1 MQITLF
7 IQDTIQNMILPEK
20 VQGKYTFFHTTDKG
34 KYEPFVHIE
43 GVDGIWTLKAGAKTF
58 LISESK
64 EKVLELPVLLSKVIP
79 VGYRRSDDKA
89 LIYPQPITEDRSVFH
104 HYDLPRQGN
113 ILIGRNESF
122 RGCDINYQINYVS
135 TKHAEL
141 RIDGDKLSVTDL
153 GSTNGTYVNQVKVK
167 EKHLEI
173 GDVIELFGLK
183 MIVGKGYLSINNP
196 DGLVSINQSVLKPM
210 SMHQLEK
217 TNGDSSLWAEEDDED
232 QFFYRSPRFR
242 KGIEVI
248 EFKIDPPPSYQEY
261 EKTPMVLLLGPSLT
275 MGMTSLIVGLISV
288 QNALNNGG
296 SMASAAPTLIMSG
309 SMLVGTILWPIL
321 AKRYEQQK
329 HEKKEALRQDKYLK
343 YLTEKKTELYE
354 LVEKQK
360 QQLLENYIDVDAC
373 MVRGINKDRKLW
385 ERMIRHEDFLELRIG
400 KGNLPPAIEIKAP
413 ARQFTLTDDNLQEEI
428 LQISETPLLME
439 NVPVRIHLKKNWITG
454 VIGNRGEEIGLIKN
468 LILQLTSLHSY
479 DELKLCLVYNPSEED
494 HWTFAKWLPHV
505 WADNQQ
511 LRMIATDSN
520 ELKEVANYL
529 ENQYYQ
535 RIHLTKSD
543 ELDKLTPHYVLLVLD
558 KDLIEKMPLYQK
570 ILSDGQCRGF
580 TIVNVFDALNQL
592 PKECSSVIEINGN
605 KGKLFDQNDL
615 NGNMTVFS
623 NDSTDESKIDLYVK
637 AITNT
642 HIRIADQAGELPHML
657 TFLEMFNV
665 ANVEHLNVLS
675 RWKENNPVRSLEAA
689 IGVLPNGDLFKLD
702 LHEKYHG
709 PHGLIAGMTGS
720 GKSEF
725 IMTFIMSLAVN
736 YHPNEVAF
744 ILIDYK
750 GGGMADAFAN
760 LPHLAGTITNLDGAS
775 VKRSLISIQSELK
788 RRQRIFSEAGKK
800 LNTSN
805 IDIYKYQKLYRE
817 GLVSEPLQHLFII
830 SDEFA
835 ELKSQQPEFMTQL
848 ISAARIGRSLGVH
861 LILATQK
868 PAGVVDDQI
877 WSNSKFRICLKVQ
890 ERADSMDV
898 IKRPDA
904 AELKNTG
911 RFFVQVGYNELFELG
926 QSAWA
931 GAAYEPELDAQ
942 TLVDKEIEI
951 IDRVGR
957 VIRASKI
964 EPSRKKTSTNEKQID
979 VINQYLTRIAKD
991 EDIQVR
997 QLWMPPLKSIIT
1009 LDELRS
1015 KYVEKRKTA
1024 FCFNPIIGEYDDPEN
1039 QRQMPL
1045 RLPLSTE
1052 GNTILYSSQ
1061 GTGEDQFVGT
1071 LIQSIATDW
1080 SADEANMY
1088 ILDFGS
1094 EALRAY
1100 SALPQVGEVIF
1111 SYEQDKVEG
1120 LFKFLFEELNRRKT
1134 LFAEHGGNYDTYIEQ
1149 TTGSIPYILVV
1160 IHNYSAFGE
1169 LYDPLEDSLSLLTR
1183 EGKKYGIV
1191 FLLTALNTNAIRYRL
1206 QQNFKQL
1213 VTLQLNDT
1221 GDYTGIVGNTEGV
1234 YPAKTVGRGLIKTD
1248 KVYEFQTATPTD
1260 AKAIIGKFDGYR
1272 GRRAR
1277 RIPTLPEVLTTKELL
1292 DRYSSET
1299 TVKPGLF
1306 EIPIGIDCDS
1316 LGLVTFDFGQNVITG
1331 VYSLNGEHL
1340 QVINSI
1346 TSVFTSFKKKVT
1358 VLNGDLVNTIES
1370 EGVVEAQNKLTI
1382 EKNILELF
1390 QMLVYRNNSYK
1401 DAIESGNEVP
1411 EYEPIALIINNLKAI
1426 RAIVNEDS
1434 REKLDLVLDKNQKV
1448 FNVAVILSD
1457 VNADANDY
1465 IYDSWFKN
1473 NYNANSGLWI
1483 ADGFADQNLLRIA
1496 KFTNDYYKNL
1506 DEDFGYVVEK
1516 GKTKLAKYAKWERG

>member
-7 IQDTIQNMILPEK
+7 IKDTIQNMILPEK

-58 LISESK
+58 LISDSK
-64 EKVLELPVLLSKVIP
+64 EKVLELPVMLSKVIP

-167 EKHLEI
+167 EKYLEI

-217 TNGDSSLWAEEDDED
+217 TNGESSLWAEEDDED

-296 SMASAAPTLIMSG
+296 NMASAAPTLIMSG

-329 HEKKEALRQDKYLK
+329 HEKKEVLRQDKYLK
-343 YLTEKKTELYE
+343 YLTEKKIELYE

-439 NVPVRIHLKKNWITG
+439 NVPVPMNLKRNWVSGI
-454 VIGNRGEEIGLIKN
+454 IGERAALTAF
-468 LILQLTSLHSY
+468 LQNFIVQLATLHSY
-479 DELKLCLVYNPSEED
+479 DDLKICLVYNPVDEEIYK
-494 HWTFAKWLPHV
+494 FAKWLPHV
-505 WADNQQ
+505 WSDDDQI
-511 LRMIATDSN
+511 RMMATNTS
-520 ELKEVANYL
+520 EVKEVFNVIEKAYFARVEIENVEEL
-529 ENQYYQ
+529 E
-535 RIHLTKSD
+535 L
-543 ELDKLTPHYVLLVLD
+543 LAPHYVVIALD
-558 KDLIEKMPLYQK
+558 KDLIEKTSFYHK
-570 ILSDGQCRGF
+570 ILEDDKCRGF
-580 TIVNVFDALNQL
+580 SLVNVFDELKYL
-592 PKECSSVIEINGN
+592 PKECSAIIALDEAE
-605 KGKLFDQNDL
+605 GKLFDQNDL
-615 NGNMTVFS
+615 SG
-623 NDSTDESKIDLYVK
+623 K
-637 AITNT
+637 AIYFTKDQFNRNRLSEFSKVLANT
-642 HIRIADQAGELPHML
+642 KLRLEDQEGMLPNML
-657 TFLEMFNV
+657 TFLEMFGV
-665 ANVEHLNVLS
+665 QKIEHLNVLD
-675 RWKENNPVRSLEAA
+675 RWRENNPVRSLEAP
-689 IGVLPNGDLFKLD
+689 IGVLPSGDLFKLD

-736 YHPNEVAF
+736 YHPHEVAF

-750 GGGMADAFAN
+750 GGGMADAFAK

-788 RRQRIFSEAGKK
+788 RRQKIFSEAGKK

-805 IDIYKYQKLYRE
+805 IDIYKYQNLFRE
-817 GLVSEPLQHLFII
+817 GKVTEPLQHLFII

-835 ELKSQQPEFMTQL
+835 ELKTQQPEFMVQL

-890 ERADSMDV
+890 ERADSMDM

-911 RFFVQVGYNELFELG
+911 RFYVQVGYNELFELG

-931 GAAYEPELDAQ
+931 GADYDPEAIVDLGEGKNLAVID
-942 TLVDKEIEI
+942 LVGKVVKEARLVSESKKVK
-951 IDRVGR
+951 DRD
-957 VIRASKI
+957 
-964 EPSRKKTSTNEKQID
+964 KQID
-979 VINQYLTRIAKD
+979 SLNKYLTKIADAEAIRI
-991 EDIQVR
+991 R
-997 QLWMPPLKSIIT
+997 PLWLPPLPSVIKLEPLVKEAKSQMG
-1009 LDELRS
+1009 LNRLEPVLGM
-1015 KYVEKRKTA
+1015 
-1024 FCFNPIIGEYDDPEN
+1024 FDDPEN
-1039 QRQMPL
+1039 QQQLPFK
-1045 RLPLSTE
+1045 LPLSTE
-1052 GNTILYSSQ
+1052 GNTILYSAQ
-1061 GTGEDQFVGT
+1061 GAGEDLFMT
-1071 LIQSIATDW
+1071 ALIQSIVLEKTPE
-1080 SADEANMY
+1080 EANLY

-1094 EALRAY
+1094 EALKQY
-1100 SALPQVGEVIF
+1100 EQLPHVGEVLLNMD
-1111 SYEQDKVEG
+1111 EQKVVG
-1120 LFKFLFEELNRRKT
+1120 LFKFLQEELVRRKSA
-1134 LFAEHGGNYDTYIEQ
+1134 FAEFGGEYDTYVAQ
-1149 TTGSIPYILVV
+1149 TKKKVPHILVA
-1160 IHNYSAFGE
+1160 IHNYSVFSE
-1169 LYDPLEDSLSLLTR
+1169 LYEDLDDSLIYMTR

-1191 FLLTALNTNAIRYRL
+1191 FVLTALNTNAIRFRL
-1206 QQNFKQL
+1206 QTNFKQML
-1213 VTLQLNDT
+1213 CLQMNDNN
-1221 GDYTGIVGNTEGV
+1221 DYSSVLGNLEGL
-1234 YPAKTVGRGLIKTD
+1234 YPTKILGRGLFKSD
-1248 KVYEFQTATPTD
+1248 RAYEFQTATPMESKILFEQFKNYSGT
-1260 AKAIIGKFDGYR
+1260 KARK
-1272 GRRAR
+1272 
-1277 RIPTLPEVLTTKELL
+1277 IPVLPELLTVEEVMAIQASDDETLTPLQLPVALEKESIALTHYDFSQNVVNQLVSATGEHIYSLEAIMDLL
-1292 DRYSSET
+1292 DR
-1299 TVKPGLF
+1299 KQLKM
-1306 EIPIGIDCDS
+1306 
-1316 LGLVTFDFGQNVITG
+1316 LVLDD
-1331 VYSLNGEHL
+1331 
-1340 QVINSI
+1340 
-1346 TSVFTSFKKKVT
+1346 
-1358 VLNGDLVNTIES
+1358 GDD
-1370 EGVVEAQNKLTI
+1370 QLTI
-1382 EKNILELF
+1382 PDSAEKYVGASEIDKGIASLLST
-1390 QMLVYRNNSYK
+1390 MLYRNNSYK
-1401 DAIESGNEVP
+1401 DALAEGLEVP
-1411 EYEPIALIINNLKAI
+1411 EYEIVVVLINNLK
-1426 RAIVNEDS
+1426 RLRTLMKPES
-1434 REKLDLVLDKNQKV
+1434 KTHLDLLLEKNQKAY
-1448 FNVAVILSD
+1448 NMCIILSD
-1457 VNADANDY
+1457 TKDNISDY
-1465 IYDSWFKN
+1465 VYDEWFRQHGN
-1473 NYNANSGLWI
+1473 QSSGIWVG
-1483 ADGFADQNLLRIA
+1483 DGFADQNQLKTT
-1496 KFTNDYYKNL
+1496 KFSNEFYKTI
-1506 DEDFGYVVEK
+1506 DSDFGYILQK
-1516 GKTKLAKYAKWERG
+1516 GKAKLVKMITSGRG